1 MNNIE
6 YKQDVTKDAEGQ
18 SLLNDGLEAHNK
30 ELERICACVHKS
42 GHYATIE
49 RIPGIGYY
57 VSTNYGT
64 INNQKE
70 LEEWM
75 GKVSF
80 RFPHVACV

>member
-1 MNNIE
+1 ME
-6 YKQDVTKDAEGQ
+6 
-18 SLLNDGLEAHNK
+18 NK
-30 ELERICACVHKS
+30 EQNNEALIGGSALNAGLDFCKEIERICACVHKS

-64 INNQKE
+64 ISSQKE
-70 LEEWM
+70 LVAWM

-80 RFPHVACV
+80 RFPHEACV